1 MRRRAAPWLGSA
13 PGAAAWLSAAAP
25 SAAQIILDGGT
36 VDYDG
41 PSGSIT
47 LDEFGDPT
55 EATVGIYR
63 YNADNTYSRTN

>member
-13 PGAAAWLSAAAP
+13 PG
-25 SAAQIILDGGT
+25 
-36 VDYDG
+36 
-41 PSGSIT
+41 PSGPIT